1 MSLGTGGRG
10 GRGGLVFR
18 TVASPLSEL
27 GPLDVHALYKLRVD
41 VFVAE
46 QNCPYAEIDEVDAD
60 PGTTHLLAW
69 STAPDTRSE
78 GLAQPH
84 SRDDLVATLRVFP
97 TGDGDRVMH
106 LGRMC
111 TAPAWR
117 GRGVAGE
124 LIRQALELC
133 GDLPVDIGAQ
143 LYLERWYESFGFVRC
158 GEDYL
163 DGRIPHLPMRLDGSA
178 SRS

>member
-1 MSLGTGGRG
+1 MTLGDGGRG
-10 GRGGLVFR
+10 DLGFR
-18 TVASPLSEL
+18 SVASPLSEL
-27 GPLDVHALYKLRVD
+27 GPLDVHAVYKLRVD

-46 QNCPYAEIDEVDAD
+46 QDCPYAEIDEVDAD

-78 GLAQPH
+78 GLIQRPG
-84 SRDDLVATLRVFP
+84 RDGLVATLRVFA

-106 LGRMC
+106 LGRVC
-111 TAPAWR
+111 TAAAWR

-124 LIRQALELC
+124 LIRHALELC
-133 GDLPVDIGAQ
+133 GDLPVEIGAQ

-158 GEDYL
+158 GDDYL
-163 DGRIPHLPMRLDGSA
+163 DGRIPHLPMRRNVSA